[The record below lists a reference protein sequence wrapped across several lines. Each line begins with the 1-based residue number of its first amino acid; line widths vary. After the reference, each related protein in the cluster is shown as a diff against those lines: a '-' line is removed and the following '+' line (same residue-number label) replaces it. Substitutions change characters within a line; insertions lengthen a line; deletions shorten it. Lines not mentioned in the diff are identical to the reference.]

1 MLSLNC
7 SEIITYKKIIFELKN
22 VHNVLGILLKTILK
36 IINSRFYENVC
47 SKIFRMLP
55 VFDKLFRF
63 FLLEREYFIHFPEN
77 IKCGNLKK
85 NRVIY
90 HNELKGVTI

>member
-1 MLSLNC
+1 MHF
-7 SEIITYKKIIFELKN
+7 KLKN
-22 VHNVLGILLKTILK
+22 VQTMLGILLTTILK
-36 IINSRFYENVC
+36 IINSRFYENFY

-55 VFDKLFRF
+55 VLIYCSGIFGGKRN
-63 FLLEREYFIHFPEN
+63 IGSTSEN

-90 HNELKGVTI
+90 HNEEKRLMI